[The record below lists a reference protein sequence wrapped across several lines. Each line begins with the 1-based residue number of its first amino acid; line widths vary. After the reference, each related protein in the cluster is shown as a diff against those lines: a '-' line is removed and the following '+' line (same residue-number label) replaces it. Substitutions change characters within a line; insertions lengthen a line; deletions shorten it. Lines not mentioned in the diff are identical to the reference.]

1 MRVEVSRN
9 RPILGFKTENNVEMH
24 ILIMVTHFP
33 FLPFLGLVKE
43 LDFSEF
49 DVVNGMPLACYGS
62 GWSPRVWD
70 WTGLKELTS
79 LSRCSGVQTDS
90 FFTLRPF
97 QWL

>member
-1 MRVEVSRN
+1 
-9 RPILGFKTENNVEMH
+9 MH
-24 ILIMVTHFP
+24 IPIMVTHFP

-49 DVVNGMPLACYGS
+49 DVVNGMPGLLWLWLES
-62 GWSPRVWD
+62 RVWD

-97 QWL
+97 RWL